1 MTVLCIIREGR
12 RYKEWVQVLSV
23 SLTASVGLLKVQNV
37 QVRLDKSL
45 DVGLYNGHAVCS
57 L

>member
-1 MTVLCIIREGR
+1 MVC
-12 RYKEWVQVLSV
+12 V
-23 SLTASVGLLKVQNV
+23 SLTSVGLLKVQNV